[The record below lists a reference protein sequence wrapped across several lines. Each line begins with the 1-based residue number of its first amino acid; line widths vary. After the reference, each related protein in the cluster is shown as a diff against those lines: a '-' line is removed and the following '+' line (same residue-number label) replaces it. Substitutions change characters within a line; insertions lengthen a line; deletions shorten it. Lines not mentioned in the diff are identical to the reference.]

1 MALADDSKRT
11 PFSTNILKESKQL
24 IEELKDVTGLPISKL
39 TDLAIKELYEKIKTD
54 GVVLKIK

>member
-1 MALADDSKRT
+1 MALAEDSKRA
-11 PFSTNILKESKQL
+11 PFSTNILKESKRL
-24 IEELKDVTGLPISKL
+24 MEELKDVTGLPISKL